1 MHAAAS
7 RFSRHL
13 AANTTTAAV
22 YEIPLYCINMERSR
36 QRLADFRASVSHTN
50 TLLAAH
56 GYVLVPHRF
65 DAYDCQD
72 GQRLAD
78 KLHAAATAAPCC
90 LSDAEIGCT
99 VSHVACVEQCVAN
112 DERLAIICEDDID
125 LVHFGRFFNEFVAHF
140 EATPDDMQAMQLVAM
155 INPPN
160 QIYTHNNTAHLPPPP
175 PLNQKW
181 QPYCYSSAMYVIT
194 RDGMRD
200 VCEKYLVAG
209 KVRLANER
217 TSVADHAIFSAT
229 HSYVTRFPFC
239 RLQAETSTIHE
250 HHLSFHQKVVDEIE
264 AFIAQYGEGG
274 DGDGDGGDGDGGDG
288 DGGDGKPTEPVSSP
302 PPLAS

>member
-1 MHAAAS
+1 
-7 RFSRHL
+7 
-13 AANTTTAAV
+13 
-22 YEIPLYCINMERSR
+22 
-36 QRLADFRASVSHTN
+36 
-50 TLLAAH
+50 
-56 GYVLVPHRF
+56 
-65 DAYDCQD
+65 
-72 GQRLAD
+72 
-78 KLHAAATAAPCC
+78 
-90 LSDAEIGCT
+90 
-99 VSHVACVEQCVAN
+99 
-112 DERLAIICEDDID
+112 
-125 LVHFGRFFNEFVAHF
+125 
-140 EATPDDMQAMQLVAM
+140 M

-160 QIYTHNNTAHLPPPP
+160 QIYTHNNTAHLPPP

-274 DGDGDGGDGDGGDG
+274 GGDGDGGGDGGEGGGGDGGDGDGG
-288 DGGDGKPTEPVSSP
+288 GGDGKPTEP
-302 PPLAS
+302 AS